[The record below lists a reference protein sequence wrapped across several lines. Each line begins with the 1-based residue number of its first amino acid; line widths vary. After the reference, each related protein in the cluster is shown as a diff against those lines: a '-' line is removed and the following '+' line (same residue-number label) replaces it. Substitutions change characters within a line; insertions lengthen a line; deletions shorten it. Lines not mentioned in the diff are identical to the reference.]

1 MITFNKDAKR
11 AAQEAKIQAR
21 YDEERTEREKTMMDI
36 RESQNRLGKATTYGR
51 GEDEELIGNAR
62 SRFKTA
68 EQLSAR
74 KEQRKRYQFEGT
86 ASDDEVE
93 DELDDNLDEIG
104 DVSKRLKALG
114 MAMGQELDNQ
124 NRRIDTIEGK
134 TVRVEQKIHMNTQR
148 VRSFLRSHRVLTHFL
163 SAQEHQVI
171 FPRARFRIPED
182 YYLFNVNLLMSNISV

>member
-1 MITFNKDAKR
+1 VITFNKDAKR
-11 AAQEAKIQAR
+11 AAQESKVQAR
-21 YDEERTEREKTMMDI
+21 YDEERSEREKTMIDI
-36 RESQNRLGKATTYGR
+36 RESQNRLGKASTYGR
-51 GEDEELIGNAR
+51 GDGDEELIGGAR

-68 EQLSAR
+68 ENLAAR

-114 MAMGQELDNQ
+114 TAMGQELDNQ

-134 TVRVEQKIHMNTQR
+134 TVRVEQKIYMNTQR
-148 VRSFLRSHRVLTHFL
+148 VSSSLLCRMQCLLTSFQLK
-163 SAQEHQVI
+163 
-171 FPRARFRIPED
+171 
-182 YYLFNVNLLMSNISV
+182 NIK